1 MKFSKQI
8 GRILAAFGLLLSGIV
23 AVGHHGV
30 GGYDFN
36 NPITLT
42 GVITAVE
49 MVNPHSFIYIDV
61 KTAGGKTEHWALE
74 GSPPNVLNR
83 TGAAKE
89 VKPGIVIT
97 VTGYPPRDT
106 TRLLQALSYSAR
118 AVDSLKAGH
127 VLQAGDIKMPDGA
140 TFRYGMGPTVEP
152 LK

>member
-1 MKFSKQI
+1 VKFSKQI
-8 GRILAAFGLLLSGIV
+8 CRTVAAFGLLLIGIV

-30 GGYDFN
+30 GGYDVN
-36 NPITLT
+36 NPMTLT

-61 KTAGGKTEHWALE
+61 KTDGGKIEHWALE

-89 VKPGIVIT
+89 VKPGIVVT
-97 VTGYPPRDT
+97 VTGYPPRDSS
-106 TRLLQALSYSAR
+106 RLAEALSYSSR
-118 AVDSLKAGH
+118 AVEQLKAGH
-127 VLQAGDIKMPDGA
+127 VLQAGDMKMPDGSK
-140 TFRYGMGPTVEP
+140 FRYGMGPAGEP